1 MQNNNK
7 TISRQQMQTMLDNR
21 PQGVDGKKFI
31 DRFVADG
38 FTVEG
43 INDTPVAKT
52 PEKPLTEKL
61 SDRIKNISDAGSGI
75 ADNFK
80 KAIDPNTTF
89 QESTDMGITNA
100 KDTAKVIGN
109 TVGLAADTINSIID
123 SASDITGVSKI
134 MEKAITSLPES
145 VQIQLGQTLLK
156 GEEVVNQLF
165 PDETVRG
172 EVAQALGNILSVAG
186 SVTGAK
192 LGANLLKKAAVKTAE
207 TSVAAGKGAVDV
219 TKQVLDK
226 TAGVTKPIVEKVKGV
241 GRNVVANVEDAKKTE
256 AIISALPTKIQ
267 QNAARTGIDIADINT
282 LSRLDKTNL
291 PEVKQLV
298 DAAEAFARGTSATDP
313 QEIVGKPLT
322 AKILELAKRQ
332 DEVGARLGEISKNL
346 GILDNE
352 TVQNSVLK
360 RLQSI
365 GGLKGL
371 KLKENG
377 ELDFDSTTLK
387 SSLTAS
393 DRSAIETAFKEAID
407 SGTGEQAHLFRQELF
422 EVLDGKKK
430 SLANITDTQDK
441 ALNAIRA
448 GLSDVL
454 EANNK
459 DYKKVSNEYRKIVQP
474 LSDLRKLNKNL
485 TADNENAQDILDI
498 SGGLLARRLT
508 SNAVSRPEVLRVLK
522 ALDEA
527 TPEKGTTAKKLQDLI
542 EAYSVVGKY
551 YDVSPK
557 SSFKGL
563 IEQAGGVSEELMKAA
578 QQLTGVTPAVRQK
591 LLKQMID
598 ELDSG
603 AKSTG
608 GGFGNLKFGT
618 EKPYSSIDISELK
631 SPQLKEQL
639 DKATSAWFYNADKN
653 AKKQIIEIIKK
664 DPSLNNVDLLPEGK
678 FEVYRGYKTEKNRD
692 GLSWTT
698 NKSVAERFGGKVD
711 KMTITKDK
719 VFFNANN
726 SEGELWQW
734 ADVNDKGWGI

>member
-43 INDTPVAKT
+43 INDTPVQKA

-61 SDRIKNISDAGSGI
+61 TDRIKNITDAGAGI
-75 ADNFK
+75 GDSFS
-80 KAIDPNTTF
+80 KAVDPNATF
-89 QESTDMGITNA
+89 QDSTNAGMTNA
-100 KDTAKVIGN
+100 KDTAKIIGN
-109 TVGLAADTINSIID
+109 TVGLAADSINSLID
-123 SASDITGVSKI
+123 SATEITGVNAI

-165 PDETVRG
+165 PDETIRG

-207 TSVAAGKGAVDV
+207 TSVAAGKATVDA
-219 TKQVLDK
+219 TKQALEK

-256 AIISALPTKIQ
+256 AIITALPTKIQ

-282 LSRLDKTNL
+282 LSRLDKNNL

-371 KLKENG
+371 KIKEDG
-377 ELDFDSTTLK
+377 GLDFDATTLK
-387 SSLTAS
+387 SALTSA

-454 EANNK
+454 EANNPQ
-459 DYKKVSNEYRKIVQP
+459 YKKVSNEYRKIVQP

-485 TADNENAQDILDI
+485 TPDNEKLEDVLDI
-498 SGGLLARRLT
+498 SGGLLARRLV
-508 SNAVSRPEVLRVLK
+508 SNAPSRAEVMRVLK
-522 ALDEA
+522 ALDDA

-557 SSFKGL
+557 TSFKGL
-563 IEQAGGVSEELMKAA
+563 VEQANGISEEIVSAA
-578 QQLTGVTPAVRQK
+578 TQLAGVTPAVRQK
-591 LLKQMID
+591 LLKQLIE
-598 ELDSG
+598 ELSQ
-603 AKSTG
+603 
-608 GGFGNLKFGT
+608 N
-618 EKPYSSIDISELK
+618 
-631 SPQLKEQL
+631 
-639 DKATSAWFYNADKN
+639 
-653 AKKQIIEIIKK
+653 
-664 DPSLNNVDLLPEGK
+664 
-678 FEVYRGYKTEKNRD
+678 
-692 GLSWTT
+692 
-698 NKSVAERFGGKVD
+698 
-711 KMTITKDK
+711 
-719 VFFNANN
+719 
-726 SEGELWQW
+726 
-734 ADVNDKGWGI
+734 

>member
-1 MQNNNK
+1 MNPQKQEVYFTKAQIKQHLEARGITDNSRAEPIIDAL
-7 TISRQQMQTMLDNR
+7 ISR
-21 PQGVDGKKFI
+21 GAKI
-31 DRFVADG
+31 
-38 FTVEG
+38 EG
-43 INDTPVAKT
+43 INDQPVKSV
-52 PEKPLTEKL
+52 EKPLTEKL

-89 QESTDMGITNA
+89 QESTDIGITNA
-100 KDTAKVIGN
+100 KDTAKIVGN

-207 TSVAAGKGAVDV
+207 TSIAAGKGAVDA
-219 TKQVLDK
+219 TKQVIEK

-371 KLKENG
+371 KIKEDG
-377 ELDFDSTTLK
+377 GLDFDSTTLK
-387 SSLTAS
+387 SALTSA

-485 TADNENAQDILDI
+485 TPDNENAQDILDI
-498 SGGLLARRLT
+498 SGGILARRLT

-522 ALDEA
+522 ALDDA

-563 IEQAGGVSEELMKAA
+563 IEQANGISEEIVSAA
-578 QQLTGVTPAVRQK
+578 TQLAGVTPAVRQK

-598 ELDSG
+598 ELSQ
-603 AKSTG
+603 
-608 GGFGNLKFGT
+608 N
-618 EKPYSSIDISELK
+618 
-631 SPQLKEQL
+631 
-639 DKATSAWFYNADKN
+639 
-653 AKKQIIEIIKK
+653 
-664 DPSLNNVDLLPEGK
+664 
-678 FEVYRGYKTEKNRD
+678 
-692 GLSWTT
+692 
-698 NKSVAERFGGKVD
+698 
-711 KMTITKDK
+711 
-719 VFFNANN
+719 
-726 SEGELWQW
+726 
-734 ADVNDKGWGI
+734 

>member
-21 PQGVDGKKFI
+21 PKGVDGKKFI

-123 SASDITGVSKI
+123 TASDITGVSKI

-165 PDETVRG
+165 PDETIRG

-207 TSVAAGKGAVDV
+207 TSVAAGKATVDA
-219 TKQVLDK
+219 TKQALEK

-256 AIISALPTKIQ
+256 AIITALPTKIQ

-282 LSRLDKTNL
+282 LSRLDKNNL

-371 KLKENG
+371 KIKEDG
-377 ELDFDSTTLK
+377 GLDFDATTLK
-387 SSLTAS
+387 SALTSA

-454 EANNK
+454 EANNPQ
-459 DYKKVSNEYRKIVQP
+459 YKKVSNEYRKIVQP

-485 TADNENAQDILDI
+485 TPDNEKLEDVLDI
-498 SGGLLARRLT
+498 SGGLLARRLV
-508 SNAVSRPEVLRVLK
+508 SNAPSRAEVMRVLK
-522 ALDEA
+522 ALDDA

-557 SSFKGL
+557 TSFKGL
-563 IEQAGGVSEELMKAA
+563 VEQANGISEEIVSAA
-578 QQLTGVTPAVRQK
+578 TQLAGVTPAVRQK
-591 LLKQMID
+591 LLKQLIE
-598 ELDSG
+598 ELSQ
-603 AKSTG
+603 
-608 GGFGNLKFGT
+608 N
-618 EKPYSSIDISELK
+618 
-631 SPQLKEQL
+631 
-639 DKATSAWFYNADKN
+639 
-653 AKKQIIEIIKK
+653 
-664 DPSLNNVDLLPEGK
+664 
-678 FEVYRGYKTEKNRD
+678 
-692 GLSWTT
+692 
-698 NKSVAERFGGKVD
+698 
-711 KMTITKDK
+711 
-719 VFFNANN
+719 
-726 SEGELWQW
+726 
-734 ADVNDKGWGI
+734 

>member
-21 PQGVDGKKFI
+21 PKGVDGKKFI

-43 INDTPVAKT
+43 INDTPVEKT

-61 SDRIKNISDAGSGI
+61 GDRIKNITDAGSSI
-75 ADNFK
+75 ADNFS

-89 QESTDMGITNA
+89 QESTEMGKTNA
-100 KDTAKVIGN
+100 KDTAKIIGN
-109 TVGLAADTINSIID
+109 TVGLAADSINSLID
-123 SASDITGVSKI
+123 SASEITGVSAI

-165 PDETVRG
+165 PDETIRG

-207 TSVAAGKGAVDV
+207 TSVAAGKVAAD
-219 TKQVLDK
+219 TAKQVVDK
-226 TAGVTKPIVEKVKGV
+226 ASGVTKPIVEKVKGV
-241 GRNVVANVEDAKKTE
+241 GRNVVANMEDAKKTE

-371 KLKENG
+371 KLKEDG
-377 ELDFDSTTLK
+377 GLDFDATTLK
-387 SSLTAS
+387 SALTGA

-454 EANNK
+454 EANNPQ
-459 DYKKVSNEYRKIVQP
+459 YKKVSNEYRKIVQP

-485 TADNENAQDILDI
+485 TADNEKLEDVLDI
-498 SGGLLARRLT
+498 SGGLLARRLV
-508 SNAVSRPEVLRVLK
+508 SNAPSRAEVMRVLK
-522 ALDEA
+522 ALDDA
-527 TPEKGTTAKKLQDLI
+527 TPETGTTAKKLQDLI

-557 SSFKGL
+557 NSFKGL
-563 IEQAGGVSEELMKAA
+563 VEQANGISEEIVSAA
-578 QQLTGVTPAVRQK
+578 TQLAGVTPAVRQK
-591 LLKQMID
+591 LLKQLIE
-598 ELDSG
+598 ELSQ
-603 AKSTG
+603 
-608 GGFGNLKFGT
+608 N
-618 EKPYSSIDISELK
+618 
-631 SPQLKEQL
+631 
-639 DKATSAWFYNADKN
+639 
-653 AKKQIIEIIKK
+653 
-664 DPSLNNVDLLPEGK
+664 
-678 FEVYRGYKTEKNRD
+678 
-692 GLSWTT
+692 
-698 NKSVAERFGGKVD
+698 
-711 KMTITKDK
+711 
-719 VFFNANN
+719 
-726 SEGELWQW
+726 
-734 ADVNDKGWGI
+734 

>member
-21 PQGVDGKKFI
+21 PQGVDGKKLI
-31 DRFVADG
+31 DKFVSDG
-38 FTVEG
+38 FVVEG
-43 INDTPVAKT
+43 INDTTPVKA

-61 SDRIKNISDAGSGI
+61 SDRINNITDAGAGI
-75 ADNFK
+75 ADSFSR
-80 KAIDPNTTF
+80 ATDPNAGF
-89 QESTDMGITNA
+89 QSSTDAGITNA
-100 KDTAKVIGN
+100 KDTAKIVGN
-109 TVGLAADTINSIID
+109 TVGLFADTINSAID
-123 SASDITGVSKI
+123 TASDITGVSQI

-156 GEEVVNQLF
+156 GEEVVNQIF
-165 PDETVRG
+165 PDETIRG
-172 EVAQALGNILSVAG
+172 EVAQALGNILSVGG
-186 SVTGAK
+186 SLTGAK

-207 TSVAAGKGAVDV
+207 TSIAAGKGAVDA
-219 TKQVLDK
+219 TKQVIEK

-371 KLKENG
+371 KIKEDG
-377 ELDFDSTTLK
+377 GLDFDSTTLK
-387 SSLTAS
+387 SALTSA

-485 TADNENAQDILDI
+485 TPDNENAQDILDI
-498 SGGLLARRLT
+498 SGGILARRLT

-522 ALDEA
+522 ALDDA

-563 IEQAGGVSEELMKAA
+563 IEQANGISEEIVSAA
-578 QQLTGVTPAVRQK
+578 TQLAGVTPAVRQK

-598 ELDSG
+598 ELSQ
-603 AKSTG
+603 
-608 GGFGNLKFGT
+608 N
-618 EKPYSSIDISELK
+618 
-631 SPQLKEQL
+631 
-639 DKATSAWFYNADKN
+639 
-653 AKKQIIEIIKK
+653 
-664 DPSLNNVDLLPEGK
+664 
-678 FEVYRGYKTEKNRD
+678 
-692 GLSWTT
+692 
-698 NKSVAERFGGKVD
+698 
-711 KMTITKDK
+711 
-719 VFFNANN
+719 
-726 SEGELWQW
+726 
-734 ADVNDKGWGI
+734 